1 MVHFYS
7 GYIYNLHN
15 SLILIHS
22 PTPHTHISSV
32 SKTYHIGVEDMVTKS
47 SVSYEVYKK
56 KKKVIEFIKRGID
69 FFVNEDISD
78 ILFLLR

>member
-56 KKKVIEFIKRGID
+56 KDVIEFIKRGID